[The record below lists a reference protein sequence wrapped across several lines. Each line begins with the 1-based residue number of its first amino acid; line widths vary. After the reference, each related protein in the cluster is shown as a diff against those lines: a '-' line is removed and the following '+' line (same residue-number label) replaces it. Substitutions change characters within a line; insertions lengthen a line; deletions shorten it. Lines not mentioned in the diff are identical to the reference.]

1 MFSLTSS
8 LPSFACALMLW
19 ALLSPPMV
27 QACQGDK
34 LPRDMVLGWLKSR
47 ILDGLGM
54 DEPPLP
60 VLQLPTQ
67 QAVNKVVHH
76 VASRMTR
83 EIRVERRHHQE
94 SSQVILFPSSEST
107 CKDMPDNS
115 SEAASGYFTYYF
127 QPSLDS
133 QDSIITSAN
142 FWFYAGEAIASSN
155 ISAPLF
161 ILTPYHELLQATVS
175 PVKQIEISFED
186 LGWDNWIV
194 HPKAFT
200 FYYCHG
206 NCSSAERTTTI
217 LGINQCCA
225 PVPESMKSLRFTTT
239 SDGGYSFKYETLPNI
254 IPEEGHPWLFRGG
267 YFTYY
272 FQPSLDSQD
281 SIITSANFWFY
292 AGEAIASSNISA
304 PLFILTPYHE
314 LLQATVSPV
323 KQIEIS
329 FEDLGWD
336 NWIVHPKAFTF
347 YYCHGNCS
355 SAERTTTILG
365 INQCCAPVPESM
377 KSLRFTTT
385 SDGGYSF
392 KYETLPNIIPEECN
406 CI

>member
-161 ILTPYHELLQATVS
+161 ILTPYHELLQ
-175 PVKQIEISFED
+175 
-186 LGWDNWIV
+186 
-194 HPKAFT
+194 
-200 FYYCHG
+200 
-206 NCSSAERTTTI
+206 
-217 LGINQCCA
+217 
-225 PVPESMKSLRFTTT
+225 SLRFTTT
-239 SDGGYSFKYETLPNI
+239 SDGGYSFK
-254 IPEEGHPWLFRGG
+254 GHPWLFRGG

>member
-1 MFSLTSS
+1 MFTLTSS
-8 LPSFACALMLW
+8 LPSFACALILW
-19 ALLSPPMV
+19 ALLSPPVV
-27 QACQGDK
+27 QACQGDE
-34 LPRDMVLGWLKSR
+34 LPRDMVLCWLKRR

-60 VLQLPTQ
+60 VLHLPKQ

-83 EIRVERRHHQE
+83 ETRVERRHHQE
-94 SSQVILFPSSEST
+94 TSQVILFPSSEST
-107 CKDMPDNS
+107 CKDILDNS

-133 QDSIITSAN
+133 QDSIITSAH

-161 ILTPYHELLQATVS
+161 ILTPYHELLQASVS
-175 PVKQIEISFED
+175 PVKRCTDGWTTYKLDLNLHIAMAIGPFMLQVRCPSCSCYDSEDKTPFLHLHTRSSGPDRSRRAPKIPWSPAAIEKLRRPASDDTDCKREQIEISFED

-206 NCSSAERTTTI
+206 NCSSAERTTT
-217 LGINQCCA
+217 L
-225 PVPESMKSLRFTTT
+225 
-239 SDGGYSFKYETLPNI
+239 
-254 IPEEGHPWLFRGG
+254 
-267 YFTYY
+267 
-272 FQPSLDSQD
+272 
-281 SIITSANFWFY
+281 
-292 AGEAIASSNISA
+292 
-304 PLFILTPYHE
+304 
-314 LLQATVSPV
+314 
-323 KQIEIS
+323 
-329 FEDLGWD
+329 
-336 NWIVHPKAFTF
+336 
-347 YYCHGNCS
+347 
-355 SAERTTTILG
+355 LG

>member
-1 MFSLTSS
+1 MVAICWSVTKKQSQTFSTRQICKREFDSN
-8 LPSFACALMLW
+8 
-19 ALLSPPMV
+19 
-27 QACQGDK
+27 K

-225 PVPESMKSLRFTTT
+225 PVPESMKSL
-239 SDGGYSFKYETLPNI
+239 P
-254 IPEEGHPWLFRGG
+254 
-267 YFTYY
+267 
-272 FQPSLDSQD
+272 
-281 SIITSANFWFY
+281 
-292 AGEAIASSNISA
+292 

>member
-1 MFSLTSS
+1 FKN
-8 LPSFACALMLW
+8 PSVILCQFPSRTREW
-19 ALLSPPMV
+19 GKKPTRRI
-27 QACQGDK
+27 ACQGDK

-217 LGINQCCA
+217 LGIN
-225 PVPESMKSLRFTTT
+225 
-239 SDGGYSFKYETLPNI
+239 
-254 IPEEGHPWLFRGG
+254 H
-267 YFTYY
+267 
-272 FQPSLDSQD
+272 
-281 SIITSANFWFY
+281 
-292 AGEAIASSNISA
+292 NISA